1 MSKPHDETLEGQRA
15 IARQQAQYGTRDAAE
30 QAFLAILERH
40 PHDVEALR
48 FIAECRSL
56 RGDQA
61 AAIERLQVAVRLRPE
76 DPAAWG
82 QLGSAQMTAGD
93 YDGAAASFRHGLAL
107 APQMFVA
114 RLQLG
119 IALEQLGQPHEALKA
134 YFMAIES
141 AHAVGRW
148 GDNATTAPRLRDA
161 VKHAVN
167 YVNTQRRRLFHDALE
182 PLRERYGDSELVR
195 VERSLAVY
203 FLDRPANIPDPRQ
216 RPKFLYFPDIT
227 SQPYYPRQHFP
238 WLEALE
244 AATDSVREELRAV
257 LSAEQSLESFLG
269 DVPPEAMQGMLASS
283 SEQAPSWDAY
293 FFHRHG
299 LPDEAHRASCP
310 RTAALL
316 DALPL
321 VRIRDHAPEALFSVL
336 SPGTHIL
343 LHTGV
348 TNTRLVTHLPLIVPP
363 DCAIRVGGEEHV
375 WQEGRCVTFDDT
387 WEHEA
392 WNRSGQVRVV
402 LIVDSWH
409 PDLSEVERA
418 AVTDLVEAI
427 GDFNQSCKLPDATPV
442 SRDRSSTT
450 GD

>member
-1 MSKPHDETLEGQRA
+1 MNKPHDNALEARRA
-15 IARQQAQYGTRDAAE
+15 GARQQAQRGERDAAE
-30 QAFLAILERH
+30 KSFLGILDRH

-48 FIAECRSL
+48 FVAECRSM

-61 AAIERLQVAVRLRPE
+61 AAIERLQVTVRLTPN
-76 DPAAWG
+76 DPAGWG
-82 QLGSAQMTAGD
+82 QLGSAQMAADDFGS
-93 YDGAAASFRHGLAL
+93 AAASFRHALAL
-107 APQMFVA
+107 APRMFVA

-119 IALEQLGQPHEALKA
+119 IALEHLGQSHDALKA

-141 AHAVGRW
+141 AHVMGRW
-148 GDNATTAPRLRDA
+148 EDDATTAPRLRDA

-167 YVNTQRRRLFHDALE
+167 YVNIHRRRLFHDALQ
-182 PLRERYGDSELVR
+182 PLRERYGDAELVR
-195 VERSLAVY
+195 VERSLAIY
-203 FLDRPANIPDPRQ
+203 FLDQPANIPDSRQ
-216 RPKFLYFPDIT
+216 KPKFLYFPDIT
-227 SQPYYPRQHFP
+227 SQPYYPRRHFP
-238 WLEALE
+238 WLESLE
-244 AATDSVREELRAV
+244 AATGIVRDELRAV
-257 LSAEQSLESFLG
+257 LSGEYSLESFLG
-269 DVPPEAMQGMLASS
+269 DVPTDAMQGMLASS
-283 SEQAPSWDAY
+283 GEQEPAWDAY

-299 LPDEAHRASCP
+299 LPQEAHRARCP

-336 SPGTHIL
+336 SPSTHIL

-348 TNTRLVTHLPLIVPP
+348 TNTRLVTHLPLIVPS
-363 DCAIRVGGEEHV
+363 DCAIRVGGQEHA

-392 WNRSGQVRVV
+392 WNRSDKLRVV
-402 LIVDSWH
+402 LILDCWH

-427 GDFNQSCKLPDATPV
+427 GDFNQSCELPQATH
-442 SRDRSSTT
+442 
-450 GD
+450 

>member
-1 MSKPHDETLEGQRA
+1 MSKPHDDTLQASRDM
-15 IARQQAQYGTRDAAE
+15 ARQQAQRGERDAAE
-30 QAFLAILERH
+30 QSFRGLLERQ
-40 PHDVEALR
+40 PDDVEALR
-48 FIAECRSL
+48 FLAACQSM
-56 RGDQA
+56 RGDHR
-61 AAIERLQVAVRLRPE
+61 AAIERLQVAVRLLPD
-76 DPAAWG
+76 DPAGWG
-82 QLGSAQMTAGD
+82 QLGAAQMAASDFGA
-93 YDGAAASFRHGLAL
+93 AAASFRHGLSL
-107 APQMFVA
+107 APRMFVA

-119 IALEQLGQPHEALKA
+119 IALEQLGQSHDALKA

-141 AHAVGRW
+141 AHAAGRW
-148 GDNATTAPRLRDA
+148 RDDATTAPRLRDA

-167 YVNTQRRRLFHDALE
+167 AVNAGRRRLFHAALD
-182 PLRERYGDSELVR
+182 PLRERYGSAELVR
-195 VERSLAVY
+195 VERSLAMY
-203 FLDRPANIPDPRQ
+203 FLDLPANIPDPRQ
-216 RPKFLYFPDIT
+216 KPKFLYFPDIT
-227 SQPYYPRQHFP
+227 SQPYYPRRHFP

-244 AATDSVREELRAV
+244 AATDAVREELRAV
-257 LSAEQSLESFLG
+257 LSGERALESFLG
-269 DVPPEAMQGMLASS
+269 EAPPGATQEMLGSS
-283 SEQAPSWDAY
+283 GEQEPAWDAY

-299 LPDEAHRASCP
+299 LRHEEHYARCP

-343 LHTGV
+343 PHTGV
-348 TNTRLVTHLPLIVPP
+348 TNTRLVTHLPLIVPA
-363 DCAIRVGGEEHV
+363 DCAIRVGGQEHA

-392 WNRSGQVRVV
+392 WNRSGQTRVV

-427 GDFNQSCKLPDATPV
+427 GDFNQSCSLPEAAH
-442 SRDRSSTT
+442 
-450 GD
+450 

>member
-1 MSKPHDETLEGQRA
+1 MSMPHDDTLEASRA
-15 IARQQAQYGTRDAAE
+15 MARRQAQGGERAAAE
-30 QAFLAILERH
+30 QSFLALLQRH

-48 FIAECRSL
+48 FVAECQSM
-56 RGDQA
+56 RGDHRA
-61 AAIERLQVAVRLRPE
+61 AVERLQLAVRLLPD
-76 DPAAWG
+76 DPAGWG
-82 QLGSAQMTAGD
+82 QLGAAQMVASD
-93 YDGAAASFRHGLAL
+93 YGAAAASFSQGLSL
-107 APQMFVA
+107 APRRFVA

-119 IALEQLGQPHEALKA
+119 IALEQLGQSHDTLKA

-148 GDNATTAPRLRDA
+148 QDDATTAPRLRDA

-167 YVNTQRRRLFHDALE
+167 CVNTGRRRLFHDALD
-182 PLRERYGDSELVR
+182 PLRERYGSAELVR
-195 VERSLAVY
+195 VYRSLAMY
-203 FLDRPANIPDPRQ
+203 FLDLPANIPDPRQ
-216 RPKFLYFPDIT
+216 KPKFLYFPDIT
-227 SQPYYPRQHFP
+227 SQPYYPRRHFP
-238 WLEALE
+238 WLDALE
-244 AATDSVREELRAV
+244 AATDAVREELRTV
-257 LSAEQSLESFLG
+257 LSGERVLESFLG
-269 DVPPEAMQGMLASS
+269 KAPPGTTQEMLGSS
-283 SEQAPSWDAY
+283 GEQEPAWDAY

-299 LPDEAHRASCP
+299 LRHEEHYARCP

-343 LHTGV
+343 PHTGV

-363 DCAIRVGGEEHV
+363 DCAIRVGGQEHV

-392 WNRSGQVRVV
+392 WNRSGQTRVV

-427 GDFNQSCKLPDATPV
+427 GDFNQSCALPETAH
-442 SRDRSSTT
+442 
-450 GD
+450 

>member
-1 MSKPHDETLEGQRA
+1 MSMPHDDTLEASRD
-15 IARQQAQYGTRDAAE
+15 IARQQAQRGERDAAE
-30 QAFLAILERH
+30 KSFLGLLERH

-48 FIAECRSL
+48 FVAECQSM
-56 RGDQA
+56 RGDHRA
-61 AAIERLQVAVRLRPE
+61 AVERLQLAVRLLPD
-76 DPAAWG
+76 DPAGWG
-82 QLGSAQMTAGD
+82 QLGAAQMVASD
-93 YDGAAASFRHGLAL
+93 YGAAAASFSQGLSL
-107 APQMFVA
+107 APRMFVA

-119 IALEQLGQPHEALKA
+119 IALEQLGQSHDALKA

-148 GDNATTAPRLRDA
+148 QDDATTAPRLRDA
-161 VKHAVN
+161 VKYAVN
-167 YVNTQRRRLFHDALE
+167 CVNTGRRRLFHDALD
-182 PLRERYGDSELVR
+182 PLRERYGSAELVR
-195 VERSLAVY
+195 VDRSLAMY
-203 FLDRPANIPDPRQ
+203 FLDLPANIPDPRQ
-216 RPKFLYFPDIT
+216 KPKFLYFPDIT
-227 SQPYYPRQHFP
+227 SQPYYPRRHFP

-244 AATDSVREELRAV
+244 AATDSVRDELRAV
-257 LSAEQSLESFLG
+257 LAQERVLESFLG
-269 DVPPEAMQGMLASS
+269 DAPAGVTQEMLGSS
-283 SEQAPSWDAY
+283 GEQEPAWDAY

-299 LPDEAHRASCP
+299 LRHEEHYARCP

-343 LHTGV
+343 PHTGV

-363 DCAIRVGGEEHV
+363 DCAIRVGGQEHA

-392 WNRSGQVRVV
+392 WNRSGQTRVV

-427 GDFNQSCKLPDATPV
+427 GDFNQSCALPETAH
-442 SRDRSSTT
+442 
-450 GD
+450 

>member
-1 MSKPHDETLEGQRA
+1 MSKPHHDTLETHRA
-15 IARQQAQYGTRDAAE
+15 IARQQAQAGERDAAE
-30 QAFLAILERH
+30 KSFLGILERD

-48 FIAECRSL
+48 FVAECRSL

-61 AAIERLQVAVRLRPE
+61 AAIDRLQVAVRLTPE
-76 DPAAWG
+76 DPANWR

-93 YDGAAASFRHGLAL
+93 FGAAAASFRHGLAL
-107 APQMFVA
+107 APRMFVA

-141 AHAVGRW
+141 AHAMGRW
-148 GDNATTAPRLRDA
+148 EDDATTAPRLRDA

-167 YVNTQRRRLFHDALE
+167 YVNIHRRRLFHGALQ
-182 PLRERYGDSELVR
+182 PLRERYGDAELVR
-195 VERSLAVY
+195 VERSLAIY

-216 RPKFLYFPDIT
+216 KPKFLFFPDIT
-227 SQPYYPRQHFP
+227 SQPYYPRRLFP
-238 WLEALE
+238 WLESLE
-244 AATDSVREELRAV
+244 AATDVVRDELRAV
-257 LSAEQSLESFLG
+257 LSGQPSLESFLG
-269 DVPPEAMQGMLASS
+269 DVPPEAMRDMLASS
-283 SEQAPSWDAY
+283 GAQEPAWDAY

-299 LPDEAHRASCP
+299 LPDELHRARCP

-363 DCAIRVGGEEHV
+363 DCAIRVGGQEHA

-427 GDFNQSCKLPDATPV
+427 GDFNQSCALPEATH
-442 SRDRSSTT
+442 
-450 GD
+450 